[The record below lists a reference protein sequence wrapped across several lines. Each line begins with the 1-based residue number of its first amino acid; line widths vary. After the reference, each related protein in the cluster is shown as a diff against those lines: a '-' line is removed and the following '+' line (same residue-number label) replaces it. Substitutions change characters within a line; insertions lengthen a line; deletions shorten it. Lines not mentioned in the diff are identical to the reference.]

1 MKIITLEEHFTNLA
15 ISAASAEAIERL
27 APSHRA
33 AYSNYSS
40 HASFDRMIDLG
51 DIRIADMDANSI
63 DMQIIGIGGPGVQ
76 LIEPEQAVSLAIDAN
91 NQLADAVNTHP
102 DRFAGFATLPTTNPE
117 AAALELERTVTKLG
131 FKGAM
136 ISGATNDKFLDN
148 DEFSPILEMANKLN
162 VPIYLHPTI
171 IMKSVR
177 DTYYNCKN
185 PDVSARFAA
194 SGWGWHME
202 VGIHIVHMILNGTF
216 DKYPNLQ
223 MITGH
228 WGEFASFFLERM
240 DEQMPQEIT
249 RLERTISDYYR
260 QHVYITPSGM
270 FTMPLFKCALEMMG
284 ADRIM
289 YSVDYPYVGNEGAR
303 AFLES
308 APISQ
313 EDKEKIAYG
322 NAEQLFKLSK

>member
-1 MKIITLEEHFTNLA
+1 MKIITLEEHFINPA
-15 ISAASAEAIERL
+15 IAKASADIIERL

-40 HASFDRMIDLG
+40 NASFDKMTDLG
-51 DIRIADMDANSI
+51 PIRIAEMDANGI
-63 DMQIIGIGGPGVQ
+63 DMQVLSIGGPGIQ
-76 LIEPEQAVSLAIDAN
+76 LIAPQEAVPLAI
-91 NQLADAVNTHP
+91 AVNDELEAAVKANPT
-102 DRFAGFATLPTTNPE
+102 RLVGLATLPTTNPE

-136 ISGATNDKFLDN
+136 ISGATNDKFLDE
-148 DEFSPILEMANKLN
+148 DEFIPILEMANQLK
-162 VPIYLHPTI
+162 VPIYLHPTT

-177 DTYYNCKN
+177 DIYYNCKN

-228 WGEFASFFLERM
+228 WGEMVPFLLDRM
-240 DEQMPQEIT
+240 DEQMPQELT
-249 RLERTISDYYR
+249 RLDRNISDYYR
-260 QHVYITPSGM
+260 NHVHITPSGM

-289 YSVDYPYVGNEGAR
+289 FSVDYPYVGNEGAR
-303 AFLES
+303 AFLEN
-308 APISQ
+308 APIS
-313 EDKEKIAYG
+313 ESDKEKIAHG
-322 NAEQLFKLSK
+322 NAEKLLNL

>member
-1 MKIITLEEHFTNLA
+1 MKIIALEEHFINPA
-15 ISAASAEAIERL
+15 IAAASADALERL

-33 AYSNYSS
+33 AYSNYPSN
-40 HASFDRMIDLG
+40 ASFDKMTDLG
-51 DIRIADMDANSI
+51 PIRIADMDANDI
-63 DMQIIGIGGPGVQ
+63 DMQVLSIGGPGIQ
-76 LIEPEQAVSLAIDAN
+76 LIAPKEAVPLAIAAN
-91 NQLADAVNTHP
+91 DELAAAIKANP
-102 DRFAGFATLPTTNPE
+102 SRLAGFATLPTTNPQ
-117 AAALELERTVTKLG
+117 AAADELERTVTKFG

-136 ISGATNDKFLDN
+136 ISGATNDKFLDE
-148 DEFSPILEMANKLN
+148 DEFSPILETANKLK
-162 VPIYLHPTI
+162 VPIYLHPTA

-177 DTYYNCKN
+177 DSYYNCKK

-194 SGWGWHME
+194 SGWGWHNE

-228 WGEFASFFLERM
+228 WGEFAALFLDRM
-240 DEQMPQEIT
+240 DEQMPQELT
-249 RLERTISDYYR
+249 GLEHTISHYYR
-260 QHVYITPSGM
+260 NHVHITPSGL
-270 FTMPLFKCALEMMG
+270 FTMPLFKCALEMVG

-303 AFLES
+303 AFLEN

-313 EDKEKIAYG
+313 ADIEKIAYR
-322 NAEQLFKLSK
+322 NADKLLNL